1 MDDNKEIFQSGGTSE
16 PKIESASNVNYMDNL
31 YKDMGI
37 ASFSNSDNSSYTK
50 FTEKGTNL
58 QNYNFPD
65 INEKNPLSSY
75 TEYGVNVGAG
85 KDYNLQRAQ
94 NQTGWHNAANFAAN
108 ILPKVGFGMVGM
120 AGHLGGVLFDRD
132 GDYENALTSW
142 AKESEEY
149 FTSDSKNYA
158 ENPNAILL
166 VADVTPAPGIAKV
179 NADVATPSTISHK
192 LAGSLQYSPL
202 KKLALGFSA

>member
-158 ENPNAILL
+158 ENPNASFFSGEYWS
-166 VADVTPAPGIAKV
+166 DPANLWDMVDG
-179 NADVATPSTISHK
+179 VATSALTFAIPG
-192 LAGSLQYSPL
+192 AGVTSATS
-202 KKLALGFSA
+202 KIALGFSA